1 MVPNVPAAVVH
12 ARQLEES
19 SEPEGAQIL
28 VVSGD
33 RAGRACLSETAGP
46 RT

>member
-1 MVPNVPAAVVH
+1 MG
-12 ARQLEES
+12 LK
-19 SEPEGAQIL
+19 GLMIL

-46 RT
+46 GT

>member
-1 MVPNVPAAVVH
+1 ML
-12 ARQLEES
+12 RS
-19 SEPEGAQIL
+19 S
-28 VVSGD
+28 VGD